1 MLNYPIQTLTLEEFR
16 KLIASADD
24 SRDNQ
29 IRITKDGK
37 IYISE
42 EIVGAEDIEDLHSRY
57 ETYDAGNDY
66 VGPNAA
72 QDEAYVQRLYNEIK
86 QDWDSGRKG
95 YINY

>member
-1 MLNYPIQTLTLEEFR
+1 MLSYPMQTLTLEEFQ

-29 IRITKDGK
+29 IRITKDGR

-42 EIVGAEDIEDLHSRY
+42 GVVGAENIEDLHSRY

-72 QDEAYVQRLYNEIK
+72 QDEAYVKRLYEEVK
-86 QDWDSGRKG
+86 RDWVSGRKG
-95 YINY
+95 YIDY

>member
-1 MLNYPIQTLTLEEFR
+1 MLSYPMQTLTLEEFQ

-29 IRITKDGK
+29 IRITKDGR

-42 EIVGAEDIEDLHSRY
+42 GVVGAEDIEDLHSRY
-57 ETYDAGNDY
+57 ETYEAGNDY

-72 QDEAYVQRLYNEIK
+72 QDEAYVKRLYDEIK
-86 QDWDSGRKG
+86 RDWDSGRKG
-95 YINY
+95 YIDY

>member
-1 MLNYPIQTLTLEEFR
+1 MLSYPMQTLTLEEFQ

-29 IRITKDGK
+29 IRITKDGR

-42 EIVGAEDIEDLHSRY
+42 GVVGAKDIEDLHSRY

-72 QDEAYVQRLYNEIK
+72 QDEAYVKRLYEEVK
-86 QDWDSGRKG
+86 RDWVSGRKG
-95 YINY
+95 YIDY

>member
-29 IRITKDGK
+29 IRIKKDGT
-37 IYISE
+37 IYISQV
-42 EIVGAEDIEDLHSRY
+42 VGAVNIEDLHSRY

-72 QDEAYVQRLYNEIK
+72 QDEAYVKRLYDEIK
-86 QDWDSGRKG
+86 RNWDLGRKG
-95 YINY
+95 YVDY